1 MKRRKVCIN
10 MCQEIQLEA
19 VYTKGAFHAAREQR
33 IITRANKHSC
43 IEFAQRAIATDNGY
57 LLTKIR
63 EMEPRGVV
71 LATSLFLSIHT
82 SPFHK
87 SSHWN
92 RFFFFCY
99 RTNVTTNPTTS

>member
-1 MKRRKVCIN
+1 

-19 VYTKGAFHAAREQR
+19 VCIKGAFHTARVQR
-33 IITRANKHSC
+33 ILTRANKHSC

-71 LATSLFLSIHT
+71 LATSLFLSIPLRPFIKAHT
-82 SPFHK
+82 NIDFLLQNQRNDQSY
-87 SSHWN
+87 N
-92 RFFFFCY
+92 LII
-99 RTNVTTNPTTS
+99 V

>member
-19 VYTKGAFHAAREQR
+19 VCIKGAFHTVRVQR
-33 IITRANKHSC
+33 ILTRANKHST

-63 EMEPRGVV
+63 EMEPRGVA

-87 SSHWN
+87 SSH
-92 RFFFFCY
+92 
-99 RTNVTTNPTTS
+99 